1 LEVVAMLPH
10 RFVRPLTAAE
20 SRRIEELFRRA
31 PQPRVRRRANAVR
44 LSALGYTVREI
55 AEVIGC
61 TRQTVRNCFDHFE
74 SGGADAL
81 HDKPRSGRPPVA
93 TPDYRARLVEVV
105 KTSPSELGYPFTV
118 WSVARLR
125 AHMAREMDVLVSGTR
140 VRQIMKEE
148 GLVFKRPKH
157 TLKGKRDE
165 DAFAAVRDLL
175 DRLKESPWNPIPA

>member
-1 LEVVAMLPH
+1 MLPH
-10 RFVRPLTAAE
+10 RFVRTLTPAE
-20 SRRIEELFRRA
+20 SRRIEELFRTA
-31 PQPRVRRRANAVR
+31 PQPRVRLRANAVR
-44 LSALGYTVREI
+44 LSSRGYTVSEI

-74 SGGADAL
+74 SGGCDAL

-93 TPDYRARLVEVV
+93 TPDYRARLVEAVR
-105 KTSPSELGYPFTV
+105 TSPDALGYPFTV

-125 AHMAREMDVLVSGTR
+125 AHMAREMDVLISKTR

-175 DRLKESPWNPIPA
+175 DQFKKSPWNPIPA

>member
-1 LEVVAMLPH
+1 MLPL
-10 RFVRPLTAAE
+10 RFIRSLTPAE
-20 SRRIEELFRRA
+20 KIRIEDIFKHA
-31 PQPRVRRRANAVR
+31 PQPRVRRRANVIR
-44 LSALGYTVREI
+44 LSALGYTVSAI

-74 SGGADAL
+74 SGGAEAL

-93 TPDYRARLVEVV
+93 TPDYRAQLVEAV
-105 KTSPSELGYPFTV
+105 KTSPSKLGYPFTV

-125 AHMAREMDVLVSGTR
+125 AHMAREMDVLISKTR

-165 DAFAAVRDLL
+165 DAFAAVRSIL
-175 DRLKESPWNPIPA
+175 DQLKKSPWNPIPA